1 MESAYVILGSR
12 VECLRYGCRNNS
24 LLALTSAPIADA
36 AGLFSSKSKRALEI
50 SIYRGFG
57 CLKALLP
64 ASASVAVNI
73 HFLGYIYVGLAKE
86 SISRKS

>member
-1 MESAYVILGSR
+1 MWEVPLSYWEVGL
-12 VECLRYGCRNNS
+12 ECLRYGCRNNS

-36 AGLFSSKSKRALEI
+36 AGLFSSKSKRTLET

-73 HFLGYIYVGLAKE
+73 TSWDRFM
-86 SISRKS
+86 